1 MRCLILSNISFEAF
15 DIPKIGIFQFK
26 LYEFSYII
34 KFFGG
39 TKMKKLSMFNKK
51 FWLGMLVI
59 VLAFGMAVVGCGE
72 ETSEE
77 EGPPAVPSGLAG
89 ETKSSSSVELRW
101 NAVSNAENYKVQ
113 YKKSSDTSWRTA
125 LDDPR
130 STPYTV
136 TGLDA
141 ATAYDFRVA
150 AWNSNGLGDYSS
162 PISVTTNDYSKP
174 PMPSIV
180 SASAVNGSSSSVKI
194 TWTAVT
200 VTDNYTPNY
209 RVYYK
214 KGTLA
219 DTPTNLTEATSSYL
233 VSGTEYTVTGL
244 DALTDYVFFIK
255 ATSSLTINSNGIDS
269 DYSLAKQAKTNVA
282 APSNMNN
289 VVVNTTTVRVTWN
302 AVPSATSYQVYV
314 LELTDLLDIRDIE
327 SATLST
333 TVTVTEATITGLTYG
348 KMYKFFVR
356 ALNSS
361 GGGTPGST
369 SRLSW
374 F

>member
-1 MRCLILSNISFEAF
+1 
-15 DIPKIGIFQFK
+15 
-26 LYEFSYII
+26 
-34 KFFGG
+34 
-39 TKMKKLSMFNKK
+39 MKKLSVVNKK
-51 FWLGMLVI
+51 FWLGMLVM

-89 ETKSSSSVELRW
+89 EAKSSSSVELRW
-101 NAVSNAENYKVQ
+101 NAVSNAENYRVQ

-219 DTPTNLTEATSSYL
+219 DTPTNLTEATSSYP

-244 DALTDYVFFIK
+244 DALTDYVFFLK
-255 ATSSLTINSNGIDS
+255 ATSSSITNSNGIDS
-269 DYSLAKQAKTNVA
+269 DYSLPKQAKTNVA
-282 APSNMNN
+282 APSNVKDTIVTNA
-289 VVVNTTTVRVTWN
+289 TTNASIRVTWD
-302 AVPSATSYQVYV
+302 AVPSATSYKVYL
-314 LELTDLLDIRDIE
+314 LEVTDAFSINNSIE
-327 SATLST
+327 FATLKE
-333 TVTVTEATITGLTYG
+333 TVTTTEATITGLANSKSY
-348 KMYKFFVR
+348 MFFVR
-356 ALNSS
+356 ASNSA
-361 GGGTPGST
+361 GDGTAGET
-369 SRLSW
+369 ARWTW